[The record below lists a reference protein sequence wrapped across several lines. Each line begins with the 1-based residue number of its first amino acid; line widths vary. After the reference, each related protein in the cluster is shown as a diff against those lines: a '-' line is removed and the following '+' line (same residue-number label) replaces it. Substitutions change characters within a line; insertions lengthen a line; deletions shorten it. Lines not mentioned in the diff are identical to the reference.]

1 MTVAYFDSSALV
13 KLVVEEEGT
22 ADVVALW
29 NAAAAVISNR
39 LAHPE
44 VRAALAGANRDGRLD
59 GEDHERAK
67 ERWYRYRA
75 SLRMVE
81 LTRELEEAAGELAQ
95 RHALSGSDALHLAA
109 ALTLTEVEPVVA
121 TWDRRLLRASQESG
135 LATLPARLQG
145 GPMP

>member
-1 MTVAYFDSSALV
+1 MTVAYLDSSALV

-22 ADVVALW
+22 ADVLALW
-29 NAAAAVISNR
+29 NGATAVISSR

-44 VRAALAGANRDGRLD
+44 VRAVLAAANRDGRLD
-59 GEDHERAK
+59 LAGHERAK

-95 RHALSGSDALHLAA
+95 HHALSGSDALHLAA
-109 ALTLTEVEPVVA
+109 ALTLTEAEPVVA

-135 LATLPARLQG
+135 LGTMPANL
-145 GPMP
+145 